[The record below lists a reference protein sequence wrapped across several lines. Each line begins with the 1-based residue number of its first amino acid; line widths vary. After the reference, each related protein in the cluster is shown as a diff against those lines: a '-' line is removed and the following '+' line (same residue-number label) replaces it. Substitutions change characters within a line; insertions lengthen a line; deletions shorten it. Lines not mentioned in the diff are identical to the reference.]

1 MRALLIA
8 AALCFSV
15 PANAADITYKDGEIF
30 ISGELVANDGENFQK
45 LVSATDRP
53 TQELTVYLNSLGGHA
68 STVISIGDY
77 IHHTGMTTVVLPNAL
92 CVSTCALIWL
102 GGKQRIAS
110 EHSKIGFNGIY
121 NGYTSEVDQETAVAY
136 AIVGA
141 YLAHL
146 GIGYDAIKWMMSS
159 PSGAVNTLSFEQAKT
174 FGITVVSWEQLIA
187 FLEQQKKQ
195 PALPP
200 PRPPTPAPRSPQN
213 PYVVINELNLRSG
226 PDKTTENVLSSYA
239 PNDFIPQ
246 GSVFD
251 IRDVSGC
258 KIGRGNEIWCPVTLN
273 RDGLKFNGWVSAH
286 FLRSQR
292 DGVLLACRFNTP
304 DPDCVRNDYGR

>member
-1 MRALLIA
+1 MRSLLIA
-8 AALCFSV
+8 AALCLAV
-15 PANAADITYKDGEIF
+15 PANAADISYKDGEIF

-45 LVSATDRP
+45 LVLTTGRP
-53 TQELTVYLNSLGGHA
+53 TQELNVYLNSLGGDA

-77 IHHTGMTTVVLPNAL
+77 IHHTGITTVVLPNAH

-110 EHSKIGFNGIY
+110 EHSKIGFHGIY
-121 NGYTSEVDQETAVAY
+121 NGYTSEVDQETAVGY

-159 PSGAVNTLSFEQAKT
+159 PSGALNAFGFEQAKA
-174 FGITVVSWEQLIA
+174 FGIPVISWEQLIT

-195 PALPP
+195 APLPP
-200 PRPPTPAPRSPQN
+200 PPPPTPAPLSMQN
-213 PYVVINELNLRSG
+213 PYIVINDLNLRSG
-226 PDKTTENVLSSYA
+226 PDKTTQNVLSSYA

-246 GSVFD
+246 GTVFD
-251 IRDVSGC
+251 IQDISGC
-258 KIGRGNEIWCPVTLN
+258 KIGRGDEIWCPVSWN
-273 RDGLKFNGWVSAH
+273 QYGLKFNGWVSAH
-286 FLRSQR
+286 FLKSQR
-292 DGVLLACRFNTP
+292 DGLLLACRFNTP
-304 DPDCVRNDYGR
+304 DPNCVRNDYER